1 MWIDMAFKTSL
12 TTLGLVSMIVSK
24 VRMFLKQMNETNTL
38 IFFNFVLENTLK
50 YHENYSIYVLKF

>member
-1 MWIDMAFKTSL
+1 MWMHMGFKTPV
-12 TTLGLVSMIVSK
+12 TTLVLVSMIVSG

-50 YHENYSIYVLKF
+50 NHENYSIYVLKF

>member
-1 MWIDMAFKTSL
+1 MWIDMAFKTSYTIL
-12 TTLGLVSMIVSK
+12 VLVSMIVSK